1 MKKLLAILCAIS
13 VALGSVAAY
22 GQTTSAPS
30 LTAKGLGKIT
40 LGMRKADIPAAIPG
54 LYDKKVYEAASPDD
68 MDFAGEGWY
77 TCTLRGKETMSIIIG
92 EKKVWGISVCTPK
105 VKSADGISVGMPIS
119 RVKQL
124 KGVRYETETMG
135 EPFYYTVH
143 GNEQIQYYDS
153 FEGPETV
160 RIMCIGMTY

>member
-1 MKKLLAILCAIS
+1 MKKVFSLLCTIVFAFAGYTAFAQS
-13 VALGSVAAY
+13 PSA
-22 GQTTSAPS
+22 TT

-40 LGMRKADIPAAIPG
+40 LGMRKADIPASIPG
-54 LYDKKVYEAASPDD
+54 VYDKKVYEAASPDD
-68 MDFAGEGWY
+68 MEFPGEGWY

-92 EKKVWGISVCTPK
+92 GKKVQGISVCTPR

-124 KGVRYETETMG
+124 KGVRYETETIG
-135 EPFYYTVH
+135 EPYYYTVH
-143 GNEQIQYYDS
+143 GNEQIQYYAS

-160 RIMCIGMTY
+160 RLMCIGMTY

>member
-1 MKKLLAILCAIS
+1 MKKVFSLLCAIVFAFAGYTAFAQSPS
-13 VALGSVAAY
+13 VP
-22 GQTTSAPS
+22 T

-54 LYDKKVYEAASPDD
+54 VYDKKTYEAASPDD
-68 MDFAGEGWY
+68 MEFAGEGWY

-105 VKSADGISVGMPIS
+105 VKSIDGICVGMPIS

-124 KGVRYETETMG
+124 KGIRYETETIG
-135 EPFYYTVH
+135 EPYYYTVH
-143 GNEQIQYYDS
+143 DKGLIEYYES

-160 RIMCIGMTY
+160 RLMCIGMTY